1 MFLGAGYLQQCCL
14 TSSSSTLS
22 KFVDAAK
29 LCEVVDTLEEGRA
42 AIQRDLQLERSNTM
56 QRNWMGPGGQWAE
69 QKSAM
74 CPCWKEG
81 QLPAAWTKTE
91 PADKG
96 CDFSHLCTVEGW
108 AALDTGCSV
117 GDSKLMWGEKGFF
130 SQGWSN
136 AGLGYSNCR
145 NSVCRYLQP
154 SSKKLWVTCINWT
167 SSELGFGLAG
177 LWSSIPMLVILQ
189 KEQPSSQF
197 FTIAYE

>member
-1 MFLGAGYLQQCCL
+1 MDKKKHVENLLDSWPLWVYSAVQSSAGSQFCDVLGAGYLWQCCL

-69 QKSAM
+69 PKSAM

-130 SQGWSN
+130 PKADQ
-136 AGLGYSNCR
+136 
-145 NSVCRYLQP
+145 
-154 SSKKLWVTCINWT
+154 
-167 SSELGFGLAG
+167 
-177 LWSSIPMLVILQ
+177 MLD
-189 KEQPSSQF
+189 
-197 FTIAYE
+197 